1 MQDNNCIENQRG
13 HTEEVAINVGGPEYH
28 EYEADIPTSD
38 YSIEM
43 YTNSSTSVWSMSTRG
58 IDGGGVINGSQT
70 LSNAESIDSWPL
82 YNTAR
87 TGADSFQYYI
97 HSLVPAKY
105 KVALG
110 FVELNTDVRPGDRI
124 FDIWIQGKLVYQGM
138 DVMVRAQGIFEHLFK
153 PLMWKSVML
162 ALGGSCPSSF
172 VDAGVGL

>member
-1 MQDNNCIENQRG
+1 
-13 HTEEVAINVGGPEYH
+13 
-28 EYEADIPTSD
+28 
-38 YSIEM
+38 
-43 YTNSSTSVWSMSTRG
+43 MSTRG